1 MVIKKSILEKQK
13 ENRTEYRAE
22 GVKKP
27 SRISAVGVMAL
38 AMASAVVSFGMAS
51 ALLQEKFIGFEQ
63 FFDVIFIGPVL
74 FCIWLLTRG

>member
-1 MVIKKSILEKQK
+1 MAIKKNLIDKQK

-27 SRISAVGVMAL
+27 SCIGAVGVMAL
-38 AMASAVVSFGMAS
+38 AMASAVVSFLVAS
-51 ALLQEKFIGFEQ
+51 ALLQGKLIDFEQ
-63 FFDVIFIGPVL
+63 FLDVVFMGLVL